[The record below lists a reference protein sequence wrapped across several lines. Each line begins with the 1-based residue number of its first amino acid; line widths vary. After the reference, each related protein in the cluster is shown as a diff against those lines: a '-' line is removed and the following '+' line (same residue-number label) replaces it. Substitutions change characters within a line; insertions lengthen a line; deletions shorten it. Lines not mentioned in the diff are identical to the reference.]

1 MTGMMAQT
9 GSLGQPL
16 LIPLSVPGPIGGQGG
31 VALLTLPTT
40 NLASLP
46 GFAATNVAGNLL
58 KLPFAGLQGKN
69 KTKPESASCFIIV
82 LRTVNPSV
90 SFPLERNQH
99 ATRLSLHSYFT

>member
-16 LIPLSVPGPIGGQGG
+16 LIPLSVPGPIAGQGG

-40 NLASLP
+40 SLASLP

-58 KLPFAGLQGKN
+58 KLPFAGLQGKKKQN
-69 KTKPESASCFIIV
+69 EEQSDSGVLQVFPSLKAKKILFI
-82 LRTVNPSV
+82 L
-90 SFPLERNQH
+90 
-99 ATRLSLHSYFT
+99 

>member
-1 MTGMMAQT
+1 MLSQESLATLMTGMMAQT

-16 LIPLSVPGPIGGQGG
+16 LIPLSLPGPIAGQGG

-58 KLPFAGLQGKN
+58 KLPFAGLQGKKN
-69 KTKPESASCFIIV
+69 QKNSQALVFC
-82 LRTVNPSV
+82 
-90 SFPLERNQH
+90 SFPI
-99 ATRLSLHSYFT
+99 ALSSRSVNSEYLICP

>member
-16 LIPLSVPGPIGGQGG
+16 LIPLSVPGPIAGQGG

-40 NLASLP
+40 SLASLS

-58 KLPFAGLQGKN
+58 KLPFAGLQGK
-69 KTKPESASCFIIV
+69 KKQTKK
-82 LRTVNPSV
+82 PSQARV
-90 SFPLERNQH
+90 FCRFSH
-99 ATRLSLHSYFT
+99 HS

>member
-16 LIPLSVPGPIGGQGG
+16 LIPLSVPGPIAGQGG

-40 NLASLP
+40 SLASLS

-58 KLPFAGLQGKN
+58 KLPFAGLQGKKKTN
-69 KTKPESASCFIIV
+69 KKKQSGSGVLQVFPSLIANKLLFI
-82 LRTVNPSV
+82 L
-90 SFPLERNQH
+90 
-99 ATRLSLHSYFT
+99 